1 MAKACAQMESV
12 TTLLVHINRIR
23 FKLVYV
29 VAMVIP
35 AGPKVTV
42 RELLPILRL
51 LTSARKLA
59 KGGGYARKTSFL
71 VRCAAVQ
78 VATAIA
84 LLFGLLHSS
93 KVWYILIGFIAKFL
107 RLP

>member
-23 FKLVYV
+23 FKQVFV
-29 VAMVIP
+29 VVMVIP
-35 AGPKVTV
+35 VGPKVTV
-42 RELLPILRL
+42 RESLPILRQ
-51 LTSARKLA
+51 LTSARRLA
-59 KGGGYARKTSFL
+59 KGGGFARKTSFL

-93 KVWYILIGFIAKFL
+93 KVWYILRSFIAKFL

>member
-29 VAMVIP
+29 VAMEIP

-42 RELLPILRL
+42 RELLRILRL
-51 LTSARKLA
+51 LKSARKLA

-71 VRCAAVQ
+71 VKCAAGQ
-78 VATAIA
+78 VATVIA

-93 KVWYILIGFIAKFL
+93 KVWYLLRSLIAKFL
-107 RLP
+107 LLP